1 METSSKVIAKLQKG
15 IFWQVAV
22 SICIKITTASITVK
36 DNDNGRRATTELS
49 WTLKGFSTTKRI
61 AFIDALTR
69 NRNLSYTFELIPI
82 YGNQR
87 QKFGLRI
94 KLLNKILLAKK
105 NYNSTDLVKA
115 IIKTYQPIDY
125 LLLRCFFYVNTDF
138 DSNIMKALYELDKE
152 FFLLEFKN
160 ILRKTPKNHWLNL
173 RGLFNNTDA
182 RDFLKSNLTKTE
194 FEKLEAFE
202 IRDNQRLSYK

>member
-1 METSSKVIAKLQKG
+1 MEQIEFESWWKEFQ
-15 IFWQVAV
+15 FNHE
-22 SICIKITTASITVK
+22 K
-36 DNDNGRRATTELS
+36 DNDNGRRATNELS

-94 KLLNKILLAKK
+94 KLLNDILFIKK
-105 NYNSTDLVKA
+105 NYISTELVNA
-115 IIKTYQPIDY
+115 IIKTYHPIDY
-125 LLLRCFFYVNTDF
+125 LLLRCFFYVNPDF
-138 DSNIMKALYELDKE
+138 DSRIMKALYELDKG

-160 ILRKTPKNHWLNL
+160 ILRKTPNNQWLHL
-173 RGLFNNTDA
+173 RGLFNDTDA
-182 RDFLKSNLTKTE
+182 RDFLKSKL
-194 FEKLEAFE
+194 EKLEMEKLEKLELIDDPRFPKKRQKVE
-202 IRDNQRLSYK
+202 S